1 MENIKK
7 DLLDFRTMAVLFG
20 LKTLKSEN
28 YNFEI
33 YFIKM
38 KNYLFLILFVTLNVN
53 SQWQPAGDKIKTLW
67 GENIDPQNVLKEYPR
82 PILMRENWK
91 NLNGLWNYT
100 ITKKGESKPAYYN
113 DKILVP
119 FAIESSLSG
128 VQKRISKDEELWYHQ
143 DFEIPRDWRKKE
155 IILHFGAV
163 DWESELWINDQK
175 VGLHK
180 GGYDP
185 FSFNISPYLN
195 KGLNQ
200 KLELRVWDP
209 TDDGFQPRGKQIENP
224 KGIWYTPVSGIWQTV
239 WIEPVNSKYITNIHT
254 TTNIDDSSILVK
266 TFKSYDSEND
276 LMEFVLKENER
287 VVSKT
292 IVKADLE
299 TKLYIKTPK
308 LWSPESPFLYDLEIK
323 LISKGKVIDN
333 IVTYFGMRKISIKN
347 DINGTRRM
355 MLNNKEYF
363 QFGTLDQGWWPDGL
377 YTAPSDD
384 ALKFD
389 ILKTK
394 EFGFNMIRKH
404 VKVEPARWY
413 YHADKIGML
422 VWQDMPNGEK
432 IGKPKWERNKF
443 FNGEEFIPSFE
454 SEMNFK
460 SEWKSI
466 MNFLYSNPSI
476 VCWVPFNE
484 AWGQFKTKEISQL
497 TKNFDPSRLVNAAS
511 GGNYYNV
518 GDITDIHN
526 YPEPR
531 MLFYDPDRSNVLG
544 EFGGIGLA
552 IENHLW
558 QKDKNWGYVKYKSSE
573 KATDEYINFANQL
586 LEMVHKGFSGAIYT
600 QITDVEGEVN
610 GLITYDRKIIKLDIN
625 RVKEINRKVIEEL
638 PAEFIRIPPSL

>member
-1 MENIKK
+1 
-7 DLLDFRTMAVLFG
+7 MAVLFG

-38 KNYLFLILFVTLNVN
+38 KNYLFLILFITLNVN

-460 SEWKSI
+460 SEWKRI

-484 AWGQFKTKEISQL
+484 AWGQFKTKEVSQL

>member
-1 MENIKK
+1 
-7 DLLDFRTMAVLFG
+7 MAVLFG

-38 KNYLFLILFVTLNVN
+38 KNYLFLILFITLNVN

-460 SEWKSI
+460 SEWKRI

-484 AWGQFKTKEISQL
+484 AWGQFKTKEVSQL

-511 GGNYYNV
+511 GGNYYKV

>member
-1 MENIKK
+1 
-7 DLLDFRTMAVLFG
+7 MAVLFG

-254 TTNIDDSSILVK
+254 KTNIDDSSILVK

-333 IVTYFGMRKISIKN
+333 IVTYFGMRKISIKK

-460 SEWKSI
+460 SEWKRI

-511 GGNYYNV
+511 GGNYYKV